1 MIKSKGVDF
10 NISREE
16 VRRRIYKAFLHLR
29 NKFDKFNRVKNRN
42 SNNMEESKGYNTL
55 RNEINK
61 LDEEEQYKLVFN
73 NPRLIEMI
81 ENPSNKLLKL
91 AVNTN
96 PRVIKHIKNPSLELL
111 DIARERDPL
120 FFDEKGHISIIKYEN
135 FLMF

>member
-1 MIKSKGVDF
+1 
-10 NISREE
+10 
-16 VRRRIYKAFLHLR
+16 
-29 NKFDKFNRVKNRN
+29 
-42 SNNMEESKGYNTL
+42 MEESKGYNTL

-111 DIARERDPL
+111 DIARERDLL
-120 FFDEKGHISIIKYEN
+120 FLDEKGHISIIKYEN